1 MKKIWKVIKDYVY
14 IIIIVVLFRTFI
26 ATPAIVEGSSMDTT
40 LADGQI
46 VLINK
51 IIYSVTNISR
61 YDIVVLNNKEDK
73 DKIIKRVIGLPNEKI
88 SYKNNVLY
96 INGNETTNNIKF
108 EATEDFEVTTADNE
122 YFVLGDNR
130 DVSKDSRV
138 LGNFM
143 ESDVVG
149 RVGFRFYPFDKI
161 GIIK

>member
-130 DVSKDSRV
+130 DVSKDS
-138 LGNFM
+138 
-143 ESDVVG
+143 
-149 RVGFRFYPFDKI
+149 
-161 GIIK
+161 